1 MPFSCCCCCCHIQ
14 YFSSYFFLSL
24 SPLYVSLS
32 ATGFLCVFSTYF
44 PFLNIT
50 NFLFPFQSSLTLLAA
65 TTNVSTTA
73 SQSVS
78 LSVSVSC
85 ECLSVSVSVAVCV
98 SNVVLAKESLETL
111 CFAVSQWQNLH
122 RSLFMFFFF
131 AHISW
136 PCESSF
142 GCVGQRRL
150 FRLIATHQM
159 PISRARPIKSVI
171 WFKLEINQHRLPE
184 HFASAL
190 YLYLSGPECTSVR
203 GCS

>member
-1 MPFSCCCCCCHIQ
+1 MPFSCCCCCHIQ

-50 NFLFPFQSSLTLLAA
+50 NFFVPSSKFIDIACSDNKCLH
-65 TTNVSTTA
+65 NC
-73 SQSVS
+73 QSVS

-190 YLYLSGPECTSVR
+190 YLYLSGPECMRVW